1 MAIDKLT
8 TYSNTTDSTLQA
20 SIREDLSDVISNID
34 PADTPLMSM
43 IASAQA
49 RSTVHEWLVDNL
61 EAVSTAS
68 SVEGA
73 AFDHSVTKKPVRLSN
88 YTAIFRRDFEVTDT
102 MRAVENAGMTD
113 AFAYQLDKAMREL
126 GRNTEKALLAGGAA
140 VAGDNQADDSGTTNT
155 VEDPTARVMA
165 GLGTFVPSGG
175 GAAAYSDPLG
185 LSSDHSVAA
194 TGDSTADANDQLV
207 EDDFNGLLE
216 TMWTAG
222 AKVDTVLANPA
233 GKRNITSFTAGS
245 TIRRNLDGAQDTI
258 RNSVMYYESD
268 FGNVSVVLSRHNP
281 AGVCYAFQR
290 DMLAKAFLQ
299 PTSAEELARTTDSQP
314 GTVKHELTL
323 VVRNPYA
330 VGEWTGVTT
339 G

>member
-1 MAIDKLT
+1 MASIDKFT
-8 TYSNTTDSTLQA
+8 TYTGTTDGTLQA

-43 IASAQA
+43 IATAQA

-61 EAVSTAS
+61 EAVSTTA

-73 AFDHSVTKKPVRLSN
+73 AFDHTVTKKPVRLSN

-126 GRNTEKALLAGGAA
+126 GRNTEKALLSATTAEDGSNASTP
-140 VAGDNQADDSGTTNT
+140 VARD
-155 VEDPTARVMA
+155 MA
-165 GLGTFVPSGG
+165 GLGTFVPGGG

-185 LSSDHSVAA
+185 LSADHSVAA
-194 TGDSTADANDQLV
+194 TGDATADANDQLD
-207 EDDFNGLLE
+207 EEDFNGLLE
-216 TMWTAG
+216 TMWTSG
-222 AKVDTVLANPA
+222 AAVDTVLANPA

>member
-1 MAIDKLT
+1 MASIDKLT
-8 TYSNTTDSTLQA
+8 TYTGTTDGTLQA

-61 EAVSTAS
+61 EAVSTTA

-73 AFDHSVTKKPVRLSN
+73 AFDHTVTKKPVRLSN

-126 GRNTEKALLAGGAA
+126 GRNTEKALLAASTPEDGSNATTP
-140 VAGDNQADDSGTTNT
+140 VARD
-155 VEDPTARVMA
+155 MA
-165 GLGTFVPSGG
+165 GLGTFVPGGG
-175 GAAAYSDPLG
+175 GAAAYSDPLT
-185 LSSDHSVAA
+185 LSADHSVAA
-194 TGDSTADANDQLV
+194 TGDATADANDQIT
-207 EDDFNGLLE
+207 EGDFNSLLE

-330 VGEWTGVTT
+330 VGEWTGVTA

>member
-1 MAIDKLT
+1 M
-8 TYSNTTDSTLQA
+8 SNS
-20 SIREDLSDVISNID
+20 LS
-34 PADTPLMSM
+34 
-43 IASAQA
+43 
-49 RSTVHEWLVDNL
+49 
-61 EAVSTAS
+61 S
-68 SVEGA
+68 SVVEGA
-73 AFDHSVTKKPVRLSN
+73 AFAHDVTKKPVRLSN
-88 YTAIFRRDFEVTDT
+88 HTAIFRRDFEVTDT

-126 GRNTEKALLAGGAA
+126 GRNTEKALLSST
-140 VAGDNQADDSGTTNT
+140 VAEDGSNATTP
-155 VEDPTARVMA
+155 VARDLA
-165 GLGTFVPSGG
+165 GLGTFVPGGG
-175 GAAAYSDPLG
+175 GADAYSDPLG
-185 LSSDHSVAA
+185 LSADHSVAA
-194 TGDSTADANDQLV
+194 TGDATADANDQLD
-207 EDDFNGLLE
+207 EEDFNGLLE
-216 TMWTAG
+216 TMWTSG
-222 AKVDTVLANPA
+222 AAVDTVLANPA

>member
-1 MAIDKLT
+1 MASIDKLT
-8 TYSNTTDSTLQA
+8 TYTGTTDGTLQA

-61 EAVSTAS
+61 EAVSTTA

-73 AFDHSVTKKPVRLSN
+73 AFDHTVTKKPVRLSN

-126 GRNTEKALLAGGAA
+126 GRNTEKALLAASTPEDGSNATTP
-140 VAGDNQADDSGTTNT
+140 VARD
-155 VEDPTARVMA
+155 MA
-165 GLGTFVPSGG
+165 GLGTFVPGGG
-175 GAAAYSDPLG
+175 GAAAYSDPLT
-185 LSSDHSVAA
+185 LSADHSVAA
-194 TGDSTADANDQLV
+194 TGDATADANDQIT

-222 AKVDTVLANPA
+222 AAVDTVLANPA

-330 VGEWTGVTT
+330 VGEWTGVTA

>member
-1 MAIDKLT
+1 MSIDKLT
-8 TYSNTTDSTLQA
+8 TYTGTTDGTLQA

-61 EAVSTAS
+61 ETASTTS

-73 AFDHSVTKKPVRLSN
+73 AFAHSVAKKPVRLSN

-126 GRNTEKALLAGGAA
+126 GRNTEKALLSSTAA
-140 VAGDNQADDSGTTNT
+140 EDGSNATTPVARD
-155 VEDPTARVMA
+155 MA
-165 GLGTFVPSGG
+165 GLGTFVPGGG
-175 GAAAYSDPLG
+175 GAAAYSDPLT
-185 LSSDHSVAA
+185 LSADHSVAA
-194 TGDSTADANDQLV
+194 TGNTNTSIA

-222 AKVDTVLANPA
+222 AAVDTVLANPA

>member
-1 MAIDKLT
+1 MPSIDKFT
-8 TYSNTTDSTLQA
+8 TYTNTSDGTLQA

-61 EAVSTAS
+61 ETAS
-68 SVEGA
+68 EATSVEGA
-73 AFDHSVTKKPVRLSN
+73 AFAHSVTKKPVRLSN

-126 GRNTEKALLAGGAA
+126 GRNTEKALLAATAA
-140 VAGDNQADDSGTTNT
+140 EDGSNESTPVARA
-155 VEDPTARVMA
+155 MA
-165 GLGTFVPSGG
+165 GLGTFVPGGG
-175 GAAAYSDPLG
+175 GAAAYSDPLT
-185 LSSDHSVAA
+185 LSADHSVAA
-194 TGDSTADANDQLV
+194 TGNTNTSIA

-222 AKVDTVLANPA
+222 AAVDTVLANPA

-281 AGVCYAFQR
+281 DGVCYAFQR

-330 VGEWTGVTT
+330 VGEWTGVTA

>member
-1 MAIDKLT
+1 MASIDKLT
-8 TYSNTTDSTLQA
+8 TYTGTTDGTLQA

-43 IASAQA
+43 IATAQA

-61 EAVSTAS
+61 EAVSTTA

-73 AFDHSVTKKPVRLSN
+73 AFDHTVTKKPVRLSN

-126 GRNTEKALLAGGAA
+126 GRNTEKALLSSTAA
-140 VAGDNQADDSGTTNT
+140 ASGDNTSTP
-155 VEDPTARVMA
+155 VARDMA
-165 GLGTFVPSGG
+165 GLGTFVPGGG
-175 GAAAYSDPLG
+175 GAAAYSDPLT
-185 LSSDHSVAA
+185 LSADHSVAA
-194 TGDSTADANDQLV
+194 TGDSDGTSTTNDQLV

-245 TIRRNLDGAQDTI
+245 TIRRNLDGAHDTI

>member
-1 MAIDKLT
+1 MASIDKFT
-8 TYSNTTDSTLQA
+8 TYTGTTDGTLQA

-61 EAVSTAS
+61 EAVSTTA

-73 AFDHSVTKKPVRLSN
+73 AFDHTVTKKPVRLSN

-126 GRNTEKALLAGGAA
+126 GRNTEKALLSST
-140 VAGDNQADDSGTTNT
+140 VAEDGSNATTP
-155 VEDPTARVMA
+155 VARDLA
-165 GLGTFVPSGG
+165 GLGTFVPGGG
-175 GAAAYSDPLG
+175 GAAAYSDPLS
-185 LSSDHSVAA
+185 LSADHSVAA
-194 TGDSTADANDQLV
+194 TGDATADANDQLD
-207 EDDFNGLLE
+207 EEDFNGLLE
-216 TMWTAG
+216 TMWTSG
-222 AKVDTVLANPA
+222 AAVDTVLANPA

>member
-1 MAIDKLT
+1 MASIDKFT
-8 TYSNTTDSTLQA
+8 TYTGTTDGTLQA

-61 EAVSTAS
+61 EAVSTTA

-73 AFDHSVTKKPVRLSN
+73 AFAHDVSKKPVRLSN
-88 YTAIFRRDFEVTDT
+88 HTAIFRRDFEVTDT

-126 GRNTEKALLAGGAA
+126 GRNTEKALLSST
-140 VAGDNQADDSGTTNT
+140 VAEDGSNATTP
-155 VEDPTARVMA
+155 VARDLA
-165 GLGTFVPSGG
+165 GLGTFVPGGG

-185 LSSDHSVAA
+185 LSADHSVAA
-194 TGDSTADANDQLV
+194 TGDATADANDQLV
-207 EDDFNGLLE
+207 EEDFNGLLE
-216 TMWTAG
+216 TMWTSG
-222 AKVDTVLANPA
+222 AAVDTVLANPA

>member
-1 MAIDKLT
+1 MPSIDKFT
-8 TYSNTTDSTLQA
+8 TYTNTTDGTLQA

-61 EAVSTAS
+61 EAVSTTA

-73 AFDHSVTKKPVRLSN
+73 AFDHTVTKKPVRLSN
-88 YTAIFRRDFEVTDT
+88 FTAIFRRDFEVTDT

-126 GRNTEKALLAGGAA
+126 GRNTEKALLSSTAA
-140 VAGDNQADDSGTTNT
+140 EDGSNATTPVARD
-155 VEDPTARVMA
+155 MA
-165 GLGTFVPSGG
+165 GLGTFVPGGG

-194 TGDSTADANDQLV
+194 TGDSTTDANDQIS

>member
-1 MAIDKLT
+1 MASIDKFT
-8 TYSNTTDSTLQA
+8 TYTGTTDGTLQA

-61 EAVSTAS
+61 EAVSTTA

-73 AFDHSVTKKPVRLSN
+73 AFDHTVTKKPVRLSN

-126 GRNTEKALLAGGAA
+126 GRNTEKALLSSTAA
-140 VAGDNQADDSGTTNT
+140 EAGDN
-155 VEDPTARVMA
+155 TATPDARDLA
-165 GLGTFVPSGG
+165 GLGTFVPGGG

-185 LSSDHSVAA
+185 LSADHSVAA
-194 TGDSTADANDQLV
+194 TGDSSGTNNDQIA
-207 EDDFNGLLE
+207 EADFNSLLE
-216 TMWTAG
+216 TMWTSG
-222 AKVDTVLANPA
+222 AAVDTVLANPA

-330 VGEWTGVTT
+330 VGEWTGVTV

>member
-1 MAIDKLT
+1 MASIDKFT
-8 TYSNTTDSTLQA
+8 TYTGTSDGTLQA

-43 IASAQA
+43 IATAQA

-61 EAVSTAS
+61 EAVSTTA

-73 AFDHSVTKKPVRLSN
+73 AFDHTVTKKPVRLSN

-126 GRNTEKALLAGGAA
+126 GRNTEKALLSATTAEDGSNASTP
-140 VAGDNQADDSGTTNT
+140 VARD
-155 VEDPTARVMA
+155 MA
-165 GLGTFVPSGG
+165 GLGTFVPGGG
-175 GAAAYSDPLG
+175 GAAAYSDPLS
-185 LSSDHSVAA
+185 LSADHSVAA
-194 TGDSTADANDQLV
+194 TGDATADANDQLT
-207 EDDFNGLLE
+207 EGDFNGLLE

-222 AKVDTVLANPA
+222 AAVDTVLANPA

-268 FGNVSVVLSRHNP
+268 FGEVAIVLSRHNP
-281 AGVCYAFQR
+281 TGVCYAFQR

-330 VGEWTGVTT
+330 VGEWTGVTV